1 MASKIVRR
9 RSGIHG
15 IGVFATA
22 PIRKGEIVAQ
32 YRGRLVRREVADPRY
47 ANSMKTGHTFLFGLN
62 DEWDL
67 DANVGGNIARWVNHG
82 CAGNCVAFV
91 VGDPS
96 RDPKKDRIFIEAR
109 RRIEPGEEILYDYG
123 ITLEVPHTRRVLKI
137 WACRCG
143 SKQCRGAMLTLKKP
157 RKPKKA

>member
-1 MASKIVRR
+1 MDTKLVRR

-22 PIRKGEIVAQ
+22 PIRKGETVAQ
-32 YRGRLVRREVADPRY
+32 YKGRLVRRELADPRY
-47 ANSMKTGHTFLFGLN
+47 ANTMRTGHTFLFGLN
-62 DEWDL
+62 DDWDV
-67 DANVGGNIARWVNHG
+67 DANLGGNIARWINHG
-82 CAGNCVAFV
+82 CAGNSAAFV
-91 VGDPS
+91 QEHPS
-96 RDPKKDRIFIEAR
+96 GDPKKDRIFIEAR

-123 ITLEVPHTRRVLKI
+123 ITLEVPHTRRVLKV

-143 SKQCRGAMLTLKKP
+143 SKRCRGAMLMPEKP